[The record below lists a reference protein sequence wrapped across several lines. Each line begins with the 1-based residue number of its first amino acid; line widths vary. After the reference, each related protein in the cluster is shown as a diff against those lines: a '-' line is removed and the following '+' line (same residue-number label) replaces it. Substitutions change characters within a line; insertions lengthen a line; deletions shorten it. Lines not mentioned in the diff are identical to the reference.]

1 MAKILVVE
9 DNLDI
14 QALLADVLK
23 PDYELVAATNGA
35 QALPLFHQEKFDLVI
50 LDLMLPG
57 VSGESILT
65 TIRQQSEVPV
75 LVLTAIRD
83 KSHIAAMLD
92 AGANDYLTKP
102 FDIDELIARVR
113 VQLRSKRGSVTPTMN
128 AAGISLNE
136 VTHQVKLN
144 GKPVE
149 LSRKEFDLL
158 AVLMRNPH
166 QVFAKEDL
174 YREVWHEPYLDAEN
188 TLNVHLSHLRSK
200 LNVGAQQ
207 YVTSVWGIGV
217 RLI

>member
-1 MAKILVVE
+1 MARILVVE

-14 QALLADVLK
+14 QALLADILK
-23 PDYELVAATNGA
+23 PDYDLVAATNGA
-35 QALPLFHQEKFDLVI
+35 KALTIFHHGEFDLVI

-65 TIRQQSEVPV
+65 TIRQQSEVPI

-83 KSHIAAMLD
+83 KSHIAAVLD

-113 VQLRSKRGSVTPTMN
+113 VQLRPKRGSVTPTMN
-128 AAGISLNE
+128 AAGIALDE

-144 GKPVE
+144 GQPVE

-174 YREVWHEPYLDAEN
+174 YQAVWHEPYLDAEN

-200 LNVGAQQ
+200 LNVGQQQ
-207 YVTSVWGIGV
+207 YVTSVWEIGV